1 MILTGP
7 AFFLWALFE
16 QIVMNSPVGNNPAN
30 GLVLII
36 LALIFGIGLPLL
48 MYTIGLDTH
57 VRESGIFIRFWPFH
71 RKWVVFDFDSF
82 QKAEAITYSPL
93 RDYGGWGIRYGK
105 RVRHTM
111 LVETKVPF

>member
-1 MILTGP
+1 VVLTGP
-7 AFFLWALFE
+7 VFFLWALFE
-16 QIVMNSPVGNNPAN
+16 QIVMNSPVGNNPVN
-30 GLVLII
+30 DFVLII
-36 LALIFGIGLPLL
+36 LALIFGIGFPLF
-48 MYTIGLDTH
+48 MYTISLDTQ
-57 VRESGIFIRFWPFH
+57 VRESGVFIRFWPFH
-71 RKWVVFDFDSF
+71 RKWVMFGFDSI